1 MKKNLR
7 KVIYIYI
14 CVCVCMC
21 MYVYMYVCMY
31 NVYMGFTRGTVV
43 KRICLP
49 MQKTQEMRV

>member
-7 KVIYIYI
+7 KVLYIYI
-14 CVCVCMC
+14 
-21 MYVYMYVCMY
+21 YVYMYVCMY

-49 MQKTQEMRV
+49 MQKTQEMWV